1 MPRLLPALSLLL
13 ASPAGAAAVLHVP
26 TDFPRVSDALAAAQ
40 PGDTV
45 RVAVGTYAAPETFP
59 LQLTAPD
66 VVLEG
71 AGMGLSVLDAGGSAS
86 VVRCTAA
93 GVRLTRFTITG
104 GHALRG
110 GGGHGPSRQA

>member
-45 RVAVGTYAAPETFP
+45 RVAAGTYAAPETFP
-59 LQLTAPD
+59 LQLTTPD

-71 AGMGLSVLDAGGSAS
+71 AGMGLSVLDAGGSPS

-93 GVRLTRFTITG
+93 GVRLAGLTITG
-104 GHALRG
+104 GSAFRGAAANAESGHA
-110 GGGHGPSRQA
+110 